1 MGKARSGPW
10 SLRSP
15 QARFLVAGAVAAL
28 VNWLARFPVE
38 LVLPF
43 AAAVVVATGVGMACG
58 FVLYRGWVF
67 PGSDRPLAA
76 QVRDFVLVNLLG
88 QATMLGLAVLT
99 RELLVSGGIGAV
111 LAGASAHA
119 FGIAAGAVVN
129 YLGHRHVT
137 FTRTA
142 GS

>member
-1 MGKARSGPW
+1 MGQARAGLW

-38 LVLPF
+38 IVLPF

-99 RELLVSGGIGAV
+99 RELLVSGGLGPV
-111 LAGASAHA
+111 MAGASAHA

-137 FTRTA
+137 FTRAA